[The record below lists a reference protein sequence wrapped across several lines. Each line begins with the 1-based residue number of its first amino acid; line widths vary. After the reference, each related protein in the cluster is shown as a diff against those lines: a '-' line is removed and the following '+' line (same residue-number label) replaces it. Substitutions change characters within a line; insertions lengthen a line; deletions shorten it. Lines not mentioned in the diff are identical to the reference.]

1 MFLLPVAQYFF
12 LILLQTC
19 LCLSLLQELPGEEA
33 LTPTNFQQFMKH
45 QAQET
50 RRLNEEVEKFKALL
64 KSRKEL

>member
-1 MFLLPVAQYFF
+1 MSLLE
-12 LILLQTC
+12 C
-19 LCLSLLQELPGEEA
+19 LQELPGEEV
-33 LTPTNFQQFMKH
+33 LTPTNFHQFMKH

>member
-1 MFLLPVAQYFF
+1 MSLLE
-12 LILLQTC
+12 C
-19 LCLSLLQELPGEEA
+19 LQELPGEEVV
-33 LTPTNFQQFMKH
+33 TPTNFQQFMKH